1 MAERLTT
8 GPSPFD
14 VPTTTPADDGSFT
27 IPKLK
32 AASESLRRFND
43 ALLRIGEAESDAQT
57 DLLPLRP
64 ASGLTAKAS
73 P

>member
-1 MAERLTT
+1 MADI
-8 GPSPFD
+8 PPPFD
-14 VPTTTPADDGSFT
+14 IPTTPADDGSFT
-27 IPKLK
+27 LPKLK

-57 DLLPLRP
+57 DLLPLLP

-73 P
+73 T